1 MSRGVGLLLLLAGSV
16 LLAEDSLGSRPQK
29 GRGLD
34 VLLLMVGSGLLLDSK
49 KKEDHP

>member
-16 LLAEDSLGSRPQK
+16 LLAEDSMGSGPQK

-34 VLLLMVGSGLLLDSK
+34 VLLLMVGSGLLLEC
-49 KKEDHP
+49 KKEDRP